1 MLCKEKQVFQAFT
14 PFGS

>member
-1 MLCKEKQVFQAFT
+1 MQGEKQVFQAFT